1 MNHRNKTED
10 TENMQSAIPV
20 IHQESAKMSLM
31 DIWRTILKQ
40 RYTIFTVTLIGIAG
54 AAFYAFRTPPLYES
68 VARIEI
74 KPNQSPNVG
83 LQNLLDEDHGEAGSA
98 TQLET
103 ELHVLQSDSVLYQ
116 TAQSLGIQNK
126 IYQGHAGN
134 MAHGHDDMS
143 SKIYFLMIKYIKKRL
158 SVAQIQGTHMIEIR
172 YRNTDPIL
180 ATEVANKLVE
190 TYADVDLHSKYE
202 RTMHVSGWL
211 EKQLED
217 LQKQASSSQ
226 QKLADFQREHNIV
239 GADENSNL
247 TMQTLGQIS
256 ADLENAEAD
265 RITKEARLREFSGM
279 NSELAA
285 VMGDN
290 PALSGMRNQL
300 SDLKVQKSQLS
311 SKYGDNYPRMRDLNN
326 QIEKLQENYRNEVDI
341 ARKQVQ
347 KEYQVAL
354 GLEQSLRRRLD
365 VQEEAAYKLNES
377 EAQYAI
383 LRHESE
389 LNRDLY
395 DTLQMR
401 LKEAGVM
408 AGLSAAN
415 ISVIDRAH
423 VPVSPVAPQKGE
435 IILIGGLGGLFIGC
449 VMGFVIESIDDRL
462 QTSEEVETI
471 SSLPSLATIPH
482 ISAETAKVQYGGE
495 NTENYVQNYL
505 ELTSLYSP
513 KSAATEAYRS
523 LRSALLLSS
532 TDKIP
537 HVIVLT
543 SAYPGEGKTTTAVN
557 CALVLAQR
565 GEKVLLIDADLR
577 RGSIGRIF
585 GMTPHGNGLSTI
597 LTSYQNSEIN
607 NAPIKEIPSLHV
619 LETGPRPPNPSE
631 MLSSKRMQEQL
642 LIWRETYDRIVIDT
656 APVLAVSDTQALA
669 SMADAVVLVARAG
682 VTRKRALIRARNLL
696 WKVNVHITGV
706 VVNDVDMRLE
716 NFYTYRYGMYGYR
729 YGGTDRYSYSDDREL
744 SKMETETVGKYDE

>member
-1 MNHRNKTED
+1 
-10 TENMQSAIPV
+10 
-20 IHQESAKMSLM
+20 
-31 DIWRTILKQ
+31 
-40 RYTIFTVTLIGIAG
+40 
-54 AAFYAFRTPPLYES
+54 
-68 VARIEI
+68 
-74 KPNQSPNVG
+74 
-83 LQNLLDEDHGEAGSA
+83 
-98 TQLET
+98 
-103 ELHVLQSDSVLYQ
+103 
-116 TAQSLGIQNK
+116 
-126 IYQGHAGN
+126 
-134 MAHGHDDMS
+134 
-143 SKIYFLMIKYIKKRL
+143 
-158 SVAQIQGTHMIEIR
+158 MIEIR

-180 ATEVANKLVE
+180 ATEVANQLVE

-256 ADLENAEAD
+256 GDLENAEAD

-279 NSELAA
+279 SSDMAA
-285 VMGDN
+285 LMGDN

-311 SKYGDNYPRMRDLNN
+311 LKYGDNYPRMRDLNN
-326 QIEKLQENYRNEVDI
+326 QIEKVQESYKNEAET
-341 ARKQVQ
+341 ARRQVQ

-354 GLEQSLRRRLD
+354 GLEQSLRNRLD
-365 VQEEAAYKLNES
+365 IQEEAAYKLNES

-401 LKEAGVM
+401 LKEAGVL

-415 ISVIDRAH
+415 ISVIDKAH
-423 VPVSPVAPQKGE
+423 IPVSPVAPQKGE
-435 IILIGGLGGLFIGC
+435 IIIIGAIGGVFVGC
-449 VMGFVIESIDDRL
+449 VIGFVIESIDDRL
-462 QTSEEVETI
+462 QTSEEVETV

-482 ISAETAKVQYGGE
+482 IAEDATKMKYDIE
-495 NTENYVQNYL
+495 NIDDVSQNFL
-505 ELTSLYSP
+505 ELTSLHSP

-532 TDKIP
+532 TGKTPNI
-537 HVIVLT
+537 IVLT

-565 GEKVLLIDADLR
+565 GEKVLLVDADLR
-577 RGSIGRIF
+577 RGSIRRIF
-585 GMTPHGNGLSTI
+585 GMHSSGSGLSTI
-597 LTSYQNSEIN
+597 LVSSLNKEKITM
-607 NAPIKEIPSLHV
+607 PIKEIPTLHV
-619 LETGPRPPNPSE
+619 LEAGPRPPNPSE
-631 MLSSKRMQEQL
+631 MLSSRRMQEQL
-642 LIWRETYDRIVIDT
+642 HTWRDAYDRIVIDT

-696 WKVNVHITGV
+696 WRVNVSITGV

-729 YGGTDRYSYSDDREL
+729 YGGTDRYGYSEE
-744 SKMETETVGKYDE
+744 SKLEKSDANMVGQYDE